1 MKKTIAAMTTAAL
14 AAALL
19 AGCGGTPDA
28 SSAQQGSQDSST
40 SQQTGA
46 ETRVVTDMGGTE
58 VTLPAEVKSVV
69 NLWPSSNSAMLAL
82 GAGDLLVGTM
92 DYTKELPWANFV
104 YPDIVNVAT
113 ATENAEELLMMNP
126 DVIICPSPDT
136 AEALNNAGLPAM
148 YLMYN
153 DYGSMREGVTLLG
166 EILGGEYVQKAEDW
180 CALLDENL
188 AVVDEALSGLS
199 EEDKPLV
206 YYIQGMTDGGLYT
219 TYGANT
225 IVGEWVNYA
234 GGVFASDMLNLEGSQ
249 AQAEE
254 VLALDPDVV
263 IIGGPAQHK
272 LYDDLMADPAWQDIT
287 AVKEGRVY
295 TNPMG
300 LFPWDRYSLESALQ
314 ILWAAQTLHPD
325 LVDVDME
332 QKVQEFYQDF
342 VGVELTEEQAG
353 YILAGLTPEGE
364 IDYEG

>member
-1 MKKTIAAMTTAAL
+1 MKKTVAAMTTAAL

-46 ETRVVTDMGGTE
+46 ETRVVTDMSGVE
-58 VTLPAEVKSVV
+58 VTIPAEVKEVV
-69 NLWPSSNSAMLAL
+69 NLWASSNSAMLAL
-82 GAGDLLVGTM
+82 GAGDLLSGTM
-92 DYTKELPWANFV
+92 DYTKGLPWANFV
-104 YPDIVNVAT
+104 YPDIVNVPT
-113 ATENAEELLMMNP
+113 AAENAEELLKLDP
-126 DVIICPSPDT
+126 DVIICPYADD
-136 AEALNNAGLPAM
+136 AEAYRNAGLPAVH
-148 YLMYN
+148 LMYN
-153 DYGSMREGVTLLG
+153 DYASMREGVTILG
-166 EILGGEYVQKAEDW
+166 NILGGEYVQKAADW
-180 CALLDENL
+180 VSLVDENL
-188 AVVDEALSGLS
+188 AIVNEALGDLS
-199 EEDKPLV
+199 EEDKPVV
-206 YYIQGMTDGGLYT
+206 YYIQGMGDKGLYY
-219 TYGANT
+219 TYGADT

-254 VLALDPDVV
+254 VLALNPDVV

-314 ILWAAQTLHPD
+314 ILWAAETLHPD